1 MTEPAPRSAVVLVVE
16 DDPAIREGLCDALG
30 FQGHRVL
37 QAATAPAA
45 AEAALRSHC
54 DLVLLD
60 LMLPG
65 GDGLDVLKEL
75 RRLKPRLPVI
85 IITARGREAD
95 RVRGLRMGADDYVV
109 KPFSV
114 RELLARVDAV
124 LRRAAPEPA
133 AAADDPA
140 TAWSIPGG
148 RIDLARR
155 EVAFDDGARE
165 ELSEREQALLAHL
178 RRHARRVV
186 GRDELLREV
195 WGLDPSRVQTRTVDM
210 HVARL
215 RDKLRDGGPP
225 RNGDAPGDGA
235 EPRVILTVR
244 GKGYML
250 GEPGEGSGS

>member
-1 MTEPAPRSAVVLVVE
+1 MTADAPHSAVVLVVE
-16 DDPAIREGLCDALG
+16 DDPAIREGLVDALG

-65 GDGLDVLKEL
+65 GDGLDVLKEV

-95 RVRGLRMGADDYVV
+95 RIRGLRMGADDYVV

-124 LRRAAPEPA
+124 LRRTGTTAAPST
-133 AAADDPA
+133 DDA
-140 TAWSIPGG
+140 TAAWPIPGG
-148 RIDLARR
+148 HIDLARR
-155 EVAFDDGARE
+155 EVCFHDGLRE

-178 RRHARRVV
+178 RHHGHRAV

-195 WGLDPSRVQTRTVDM
+195 WGMDPSRVQTRTVDM

-215 RDKLRDGGPP
+215 REKLREPQ
-225 RNGDAPGDGA
+225 

-250 GEPGEGSGS
+250 GGPGEGSEA

>member
-1 MTEPAPRSAVVLVVE
+1 MTADAPRPSVVLVVE
-16 DDPAIREGLCDALG
+16 DDPAIREGLVDALG
-30 FQGHRVL
+30 FGGHHVL
-37 QAATAPAA
+37 QAATAPAGT
-45 AEAALRSHC
+45 EAALRSRC

-65 GDGLDVLKEL
+65 GDGLDVLKEV
-75 RRLKPRLPVI
+75 RRLKPQLPVI

-124 LRRAAPEPA
+124 LRRCAPRDAEPA
-133 AAADDPA
+133 ASVTHWP
-140 TAWSIPGG
+140 IPGG
-148 RIDLARR
+148 HIDLARR
-155 EVAFDDGARE
+155 EVCFGDGARE

-178 RRHARRVV
+178 AHHAHRAV

-195 WGLDPSRVQTRTVDM
+195 WSLDPSRVQTRTVDM

-215 RDKLRDGGPP
+215 RDKLRDTG
-225 RNGDAPGDGA
+225 

-250 GEPGEGSGS
+250 GQPGEGSA

>member
-1 MTEPAPRSAVVLVVE
+1 MTADAPRSFVVLVVE

-30 FQGHRVL
+30 FHGHRVL

-45 AEAALRSHC
+45 TEAALRSRC

-65 GDGLDVLKEL
+65 GSGLDVLKEV
-75 RRLKPRLPVI
+75 RRLAPRLPVI
-85 IITARGREAD
+85 IITARGQEAD
-95 RVRGLRMGADDYVV
+95 RVRGLELGADDYVV

-124 LRRAAPEPA
+124 LRRAAPTPA
-133 AAADDPA
+133 PPGDVA
-140 TAWSIPGG
+140 TAWPIAGG
-148 RIDLARR
+148 HVDLARR
-155 EVAFDDGARE
+155 EVCFHDGTRA
-165 ELSEREQALLAHL
+165 ELSEREQALLAYL
-178 RRHARRVV
+178 RHHARRAV
-186 GRDELLREV
+186 GRDELLRQV
-195 WGLDPSRVQTRTVDM
+195 WGLDPRRVQTRTVDM

-215 RDKLRDGGPP
+215 RDKLRDGT
-225 RNGDAPGDGA
+225 

-250 GEPGEGSGS
+250 GEPGEGPAA

>member
-1 MTEPAPRSAVVLVVE
+1 MTADAPRSTVVLVVE
-16 DDPAIREGLCDALG
+16 DDPAIREGLVDALG

-37 QAATAPAA
+37 QATTAPAGT
-45 AEAALRSHC
+45 EAALRSHC

-124 LRRAAPEPA
+124 LRRSATSSPAPEP
-133 AAADDPA
+133 DVTRWP
-140 TAWSIPGG
+140 IPGG
-148 RIDLARR
+148 HIDLARR
-155 EVAFDDGARE
+155 EVCFHDGARE

-178 RRHARRVV
+178 AHHTRRAV
-186 GRDELLREV
+186 GRDELLRAV
-195 WGLDPSRVQTRTVDM
+195 WGMDPSRVQTRTVDM

-215 RDKLRDGGPP
+215 RDKLRDG
-225 RNGDAPGDGA
+225 DAQ
-235 EPRVILTVR
+235 VILTVR

-250 GEPGEGSGS
+250 GELAPPGPLGEESTP

>member
-1 MTEPAPRSAVVLVVE
+1 MTAPAPRSSVVLVVE
-16 DDPAIREGLCDALG
+16 DDPAIREGLVDALG
-30 FQGHRVL
+30 FHGHRVL
-37 QAATAPAA
+37 QAGTAPAG

-65 GDGLDVLKEL
+65 GSGLDVLKEV

-85 IITARGREAD
+85 IITARGQEAD
-95 RVRGLRMGADDYVV
+95 RVRGLQLGADDYVV

-124 LRRAAPEPA
+124 LRRVAPAPTPHG
-133 AAADDPA
+133 DGT
-140 TAWSIPGG
+140 TAWAIPGG
-148 RIDLARR
+148 TIDLARR
-155 EVAFDDGARE
+155 EVCFHDGARE
-165 ELSEREQALLAHL
+165 ELSEREQALLAYL
-178 RRHARRVV
+178 RHHSRRAV

-215 RDKLRDGGPP
+215 REKLRDGDKLRDGEKLG
-225 RNGDAPGDGA
+225 NGT

-250 GEPGEGSGS
+250 GEPGEGSPA

>member
-16 DDPAIREGLCDALG
+16 DDPAIREGLVDALG
-30 FQGHRVL
+30 FHGHRVL

-60 LMLPG
+60 LMLPE
-65 GDGLDVLKEL
+65 GDGLDVLKQV

-85 IITARGREAD
+85 VITARGREAD
-95 RVRGLRMGADDYVV
+95 RVRGLQMGADDYVV

-124 LRRAAPEPA
+124 LRRTAASPEPA
-133 AAADDPA
+133 PDDLA
-140 TAWSIPGG
+140 SAWAIPGG
-148 RIDLARR
+148 HIDLARR
-155 EVAFDDGARE
+155 EVELDDGARE
-165 ELSEREQALLAHL
+165 ELSEREQALLAYL
-178 RRHARRVV
+178 RRHGHRAV

-215 RDKLRDGGPP
+215 RDKLRDVDKL
-225 RNGDAPGDGA
+225 REGA

-250 GEPGEGSGS
+250 GEPGEGSTS